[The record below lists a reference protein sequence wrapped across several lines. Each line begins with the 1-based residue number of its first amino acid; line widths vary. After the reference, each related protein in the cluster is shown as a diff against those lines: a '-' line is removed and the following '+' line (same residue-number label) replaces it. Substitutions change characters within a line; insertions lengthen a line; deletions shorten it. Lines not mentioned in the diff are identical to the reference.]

1 MVLDEIKNLKVT
13 IKIPE
18 INATLEE
25 LGYDDGYINTQFL
38 CDEYSDENELK
49 EIIKDDIIEY
59 IYEFINP
66 EIIINGHI
74 SI

>member
-13 IKIPE
+13 IEIPE
-18 INATLEE
+18 ICATLEE
-25 LGYDDGYINTQFL
+25 LGYDDEYIQTQFL
-38 CDEYSDENELK
+38 YDNEDDIK
-49 EIIKDDIIEY
+49 ERIKEDIIEY
-59 IYEFINP
+59 LYDFIEP

>member
-1 MVLDEIKNLKVT
+1 MVLDEIKNLKIT

-25 LGYDDGYINTQFL
+25 LGYDDEYIQTQFL
-38 CDEYSDENELK
+38 YDNEDDLK
-49 EIIKDDIIEY
+49 EEIKADIIDY
-59 IYEFINP
+59 LYEFIEP

>member
-25 LGYDDGYINTQFL
+25 LGYDSGYIQTQFL
-38 CDEYSDENELK
+38 CDEYSDEDDLK
-49 EIIKDDIIEY
+49 EVIKEDIIEY
-59 IYEFINP
+59 IYEFIEP

>member
-1 MVLDEIKNLKVT
+1 MVLDEIKNLKIT

-18 INATLEE
+18 INATLEK
-25 LGYDDGYINTQFL
+25 LGYDDWYIQTQFL
-38 CDEYSDENELK
+38 CDEYSNEDDLK
-49 EIIKDDIIEY
+49 EEIKTDIIDY
-59 IYEFINP
+59 LYEFIEP

>member
-1 MVLDEIKNLKVT
+1 MVLDEIKNLKIT

-25 LGYDDGYINTQFL
+25 LGYDDEYIQTQFL
-38 CDEYSDENELK
+38 GEDNLK
-49 EIIKDDIIEY
+49 EAIKEDIIAY
-59 IYEFINP
+59 IYEFIEP

>member
-1 MVLDEIKNLKVT
+1 MVLDEIKNLKIT

-25 LGYDDGYINTQFL
+25 LGYDDEYIQTQFL
-38 CDEYSDENELK
+38 YDNEDDIK
-49 EIIKDDIIEY
+49 ERIKEDIIEY
-59 IYEFINP
+59 LYEFIEP

>member
-1 MVLDEIKNLKVT
+1 MVLDEIKNLKIT

-25 LGYDDGYINTQFL
+25 LGYDDEFIDTQFL
-38 CDEYSDENELK
+38 YDEYSNEDDLK
-49 EIIKDDIIEY
+49 EKIKTDIIDY
-59 IYEFINP
+59 LYEFIEP

>member
-1 MVLDEIKNLKVT
+1 MVLDEIKNLKIT

-25 LGYDDGYINTQFL
+25 LGYDDEYIQTQFL
-38 CDEYSDENELK
+38 GEDNLK
-49 EIIKDDIIEY
+49 EAIKEDIIEY
-59 IYEFINP
+59 IYEFIEP